1 MLLDLIAQY
10 YKIVWFA
17 FGAVA
22 FIKIIIST
30 IFHGGLEGLNGIFYA
45 LFKWYSED
53 EQEIEDSEKRRT
65 TMRIHNFVTVV
76 LYFLLFIIIGATFL
90 TVVL

>member
-1 MLLDLIAQY
+1 MLLDIIAQY
-10 YKIVWFA
+10 YKILWFA

-30 IFHGGLEGLNGIFYA
+30 IFHGSLEGLNGIFYA

-53 EQEIEDSEKRRT
+53 EQEIEDVQSRRT
-65 TMRIHNFVTVV
+65 TMRIHNFVTII
-76 LYFLLFIIIGATFL
+76 LYILLALIFGATLL
-90 TVVL
+90 TVIL